1 VLEDAA
7 VVADDRDE
15 PMATPKPATTKSA
28 ESREW
33 SAVEAQVLAFCE
45 AELPKQGVKFSR
57 LHVLHSTRP
66 VYDALVEVW
75 QDRRAYTVGVRLPV
89 EIPAA
94 A

>member
-1 VLEDAA
+1 
-7 VVADDRDE
+7 
-15 PMATPKPATTKSA
+15 MATPKPSQTKSA

-33 SAVEAQVLAFCE
+33 AAVEARVLAYCD
-45 AELPKQGVKFSR
+45 AELRKQGVSFSH

-75 QDRRAYTVGVRLPV
+75 QDRTAYTVGVRLPV
-89 EIPAA
+89 RAEAA

>member
-1 VLEDAA
+1 
-7 VVADDRDE
+7 
-15 PMATPKPATTKSA
+15 MATPKPSTTKSV

-45 AELPKQGVKFSR
+45 VELRKQGVKFSR
-57 LHVLHSTRP
+57 LHVIHSTRP

-75 QDRRAYTVGVRLPV
+75 QDKGAYTVGVRLPV
-89 EIPAA
+89 AIPAA